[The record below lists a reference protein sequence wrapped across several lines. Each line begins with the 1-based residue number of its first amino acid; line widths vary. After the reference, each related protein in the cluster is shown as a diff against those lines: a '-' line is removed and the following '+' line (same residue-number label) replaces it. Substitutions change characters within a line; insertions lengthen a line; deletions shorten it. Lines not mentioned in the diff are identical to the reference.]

1 MQKFRIDQ
9 ILAAQLFRSLLILR
23 QPQTAK
29 NADLIQTHIKK
40 IEAIRERLPMS
51 IQIEIAKLICD
62 ILFNSSLDFS
72 EYFSTRKDKV
82 VFI

>member
-9 ILAAQLFRSLLILR
+9 ILAAQLFRSLLIVR
-23 QPQTAK
+23 QPQTAQ
-29 NADLIQTHIKK
+29 NVDLVQTHTEK

-62 ILFNSSLDFS
+62 ILFDS
-72 EYFSTRKDKV
+72 EKL
-82 VFI
+82 IELA

>member
-29 NADLIQTHIKK
+29 NADLIQTHTQK

-51 IQIEIAKLICD
+51 IQIETAKNVCD
-62 ILFNSSLDFS
+62 VLFNSEKLLLEVS
-72 EYFSTRKDKV
+72 
-82 VFI
+82 

>member
-29 NADLIQTHIKK
+29 NADLIQTHTKK
-40 IEAIRERLPMS
+40 IEAIRERLSMS
-51 IQIEIAKLICD
+51 QQIKVAKDICD
-62 ILFNSSLDFS
+62 ILFNSEKLLMEASLS
-72 EYFSTRKDKV
+72 
-82 VFI
+82 

>member
-29 NADLIQTHIKK
+29 NADLIQTHTKK
-40 IEAIRERLPMS
+40 IEAIRERLSMNQ
-51 IQIEIAKLICD
+51 QIEVAKLICD
-62 ILFNSSLDFS
+62 ILFNSKKLI
-72 EYFSTRKDKV
+72 ELA
-82 VFI
+82 

>member
-9 ILAAQLFRSLLILR
+9 LLAAQLFRSLLILR

-29 NADLIQTHIKK
+29 NADLIQTHTQK

-51 IQIEIAKLICD
+51 IQIGIAKLICD
-62 ILFNSSLDFS
+62 ILFNSEKLI
-72 EYFSTRKDKV
+72 ELA
-82 VFI
+82 

>member
-23 QPQTAK
+23 QPQAAK
-29 NADLIQTHIKK
+29 NADLIQTHTKK

-51 IQIEIAKLICD
+51 IQIEIAKLISD
-62 ILFNSSLDFS
+62 ILFNSEKLI
-72 EYFSTRKDKV
+72 ELA
-82 VFI
+82 

>member
-29 NADLIQTHIKK
+29 NADLIQTHTKK
-40 IEAIRERLPMS
+40 IEAIRERLSMNQ
-51 IQIEIAKLICD
+51 QIEVAKNVCD
-62 ILFNSSLDFS
+62 ILFNSEKLL
-72 EYFSTRKDKV
+72 ELA
-82 VFI
+82 

>member
-9 ILAAQLFRSLLILR
+9 ILAAQLFRSLLLLKS
-23 QPQTAK
+23 PQTAK
-29 NADLIQTHIKK
+29 NADLVQTHTKK

-62 ILFNSSLDFS
+62 ILFDSKKLI
-72 EYFSTRKDKV
+72 ELA
-82 VFI
+82 

>member
-9 ILAAQLFRSLLILR
+9 ILAAQLFRSLLIVR
-23 QPQTAK
+23 QPQTAP
-29 NADLIQTHIKK
+29 NVDLVQTHTEK

-62 ILFNSSLDFS
+62 ILFNSEELI
-72 EYFSTRKDKV
+72 ELA
-82 VFI
+82 

>member
-29 NADLIQTHIKK
+29 NADLIQTHTKK
-40 IEAIRERLPMS
+40 IEAIRERLSMS
-51 IQIEIAKLICD
+51 QQIEVARLITD
-62 ILFNSSLDFS
+62 ILFNSEKLI
-72 EYFSTRKDKV
+72 ELA
-82 VFI
+82 

>member
-29 NADLIQTHIKK
+29 NADLIQTHTQK
-40 IEAIRERLPMS
+40 IEAIRERLSMNQ
-51 IQIEIAKLICD
+51 QIEVAKNVCD
-62 ILFNSSLDFS
+62 VLFNSEKLLLEASLS
-72 EYFSTRKDKV
+72 
-82 VFI
+82 